1 MNSQS
6 LKTSPNP
13 TFFHRKYLKTRI
25 TYDTLQAGKD
35 NAAETDQKNESRHMT
50 SIQLGDGSN
59 LSPERRV
66 QSIMVFYSDNSFEV
80 FEPARKSVDD

>member
-1 MNSQS
+1 
-6 LKTSPNP
+6 
-13 TFFHRKYLKTRI
+13 
-25 TYDTLQAGKD
+25 
-35 NAAETDQKNESRHMT
+35 MT